1 MDFNYEVFNYM
12 DKKYKVIQ
20 CGKLYDGITEEWK
33 RDWAILVDGKKIVK
47 VAPSADVEIPE
58 QAEVIDLSRCQ
69 VTPGLIDAHMHM
81 DYFDWHTIREEVYS
95 QTEESKTLAIAR
107 CAKKT
112 LYRGFTTVR
121 HTGGITSN
129 GYGVLDVKRAIE
141 NGYIEGSRIVAAPMF
156 LCTAGSHGDLS
167 QGFARNP
174 EISSILQKLRPTLGS
189 GPAFFANAVREQ
201 IKYGSDFLKIMATGG
216 FFTPYDNPMQ
226 QQLRDEELRA
236 IIQTAIDMGKTVT
249 AHVYTN
255 ELMQKLIRYGIHGM
269 EHGSLMNEETAAMME
284 EKNIYLVP
292 TFCPYEEA
300 VHYDPEMIK
309 EKQPEF
315 IAKLELYKDMLQ
327 AGREVICKSKIRLG
341 YGTDFVATHQ
351 NYESGYEFEAWIKS
365 GMSSFD
371 ALKAATRVNA
381 GILQLDDCIGTIE
394 PGKYADIAAWS
405 RDIMTD
411 TKALLDCVFVMKEG
425 KEYPTESCLA

>member
-1 MDFNYEVFNYM
+1 MN
-12 DKKYKVIQ
+12 KQYKVIK
-20 CGKLYDGITEEWK
+20 CGQLYDGVTEEWK
-33 RDWAILVDGKKIVK
+33 QGWSILIKGNRI
-47 VAPSADVEIPE
+47 
-58 QAEVIDLSRCQ
+58 AEVGPSVNVPDESQIIDLTRYQ

-81 DYFDWHTIREEVYS
+81 DYFDWHTIRDEVYS
-95 QTEESKTLAIAR
+95 QTEEAKTLAIAR
-107 CAKKT
+107 CARKT

-141 NGYIEGSRIVAAPMF
+141 NGYMEGARIVAAPMF

-174 EISSILQKLRPTLGS
+174 EISAIMQSLRPTLGS
-189 GPAFFANAVREQ
+189 GKAFFANAVREQ
-201 IKYGSDFLKIMATGG
+201 IKYGTDFLKIMATGG

-226 QQLRDEELRA
+226 QQLSDEELQT
-236 IIQTAIDMGKTVT
+236 IMQTAKEMGKTVT
-249 AHVYTN
+249 AHAYTN
-255 ELMQKLIRYGIHGM
+255 ELMQKLIRFGIDGM
-269 EHGSLMNEETAAMME
+269 EHGSLMNEETAEMFIE
-284 EKNIYLVP
+284 HDVYLVP

-300 VHYDPEMIK
+300 VHYDPEKLK

-315 IAKLELYKDMLQ
+315 RRKLELYKDMLQ

-341 YGTDFVATHQ
+341 YGTDFVANHM
-351 NYESGYEFEAWIKS
+351 NYESGYEFEAWMNS
-365 GMSSFD
+365 GMSPFD

-381 GILQLDDCIGTIE
+381 GILQLADQIGTIE
-394 PGKYADIAAWS
+394 PGKCADISAWK

-411 TKALLDCVFVMKEG
+411 KKALLDCAFVMKDG
-425 KEYPTESCLA
+425 ISYPVESCLE

>member
-1 MDFNYEVFNYM
+1 MNSR
-12 DKKYKVIQ
+12 YKVIT
-20 CGKLYDGITEEWK
+20 CGKLYDGKTEEWK
-33 RDWAILVDGKKIVK
+33 MDWKILVEDHMIREVGPV
-47 VAPSADVEIPE
+47 VNEPE
-58 QAEVIDLSRCQ
+58 NAQQIDLSDCQ

-81 DYFDWHTIREEVYS
+81 DYFDWHTVREEVYS
-95 QTEESKTLAIAR
+95 QTEEAKTLAIAR

-112 LYRGFTTVR
+112 LRRGFTTVR

-141 NGYIEGSRIVAAPMF
+141 NGYMEGSRIVAAPMF

-174 EISSILQKLRPTLGS
+174 ELSDMLQKLRPTLGS
-189 GPAFFANAVREQ
+189 GKDFFANTVREQ

-226 QQLRDEELRA
+226 QQLSDEELQA
-236 IIQTAIDMGKTVT
+236 IIQTAKEMGKTVT

-255 ELMQKLIRYGIHGM
+255 ELMQKLIRFGIDGM
-269 EHGSLMNEETAAMME
+269 EHGSLMNEETAELFE
-284 EKNIYLVP
+284 EKDIYLVP

-300 VHYDPEMIK
+300 VHYDPEKIK

-315 IAKLELYKDMLQ
+315 RRKLELYKDMLQ
-327 AGREVICKSKIRLG
+327 AGREVICKSNIRLG
-341 YGTDFVATHQ
+341 YGTDFVANHQ
-351 NYESGYEFEAWIKS
+351 NYESGYEFEAWINS
-365 GMSSFD
+365 GMSPFA
-371 ALKAATRVNA
+371 ALKAATRTNA
-381 GILQLDDCIGTIE
+381 GILQMADQIGTIE
-394 PGKYADIAAWS
+394 PGKLADISAWK

-411 TKALLDCVFVMKEG
+411 KKALLDCAFVMKNGEI
-425 KEYPTESCLA
+425 YPVESCLEES

>member
-1 MDFNYEVFNYM
+1 MEN
-12 DKKYKVIQ
+12 KYKVIH
-20 CGKLYDGITEEWK
+20 CGQLYDGITEEWK
-33 RDWAILVDGKKIVK
+33 TGYQILVADDKIVEVGPK
-47 VAPSADVEIPE
+47 VTVPE
-58 QAEVIDLSRCQ
+58 YAKHIDLTQYQ

-81 DYFDWHTIREEVYS
+81 DYFDWHTIREEVYT
-95 QTEESKTLAIAR
+95 QTEEAKTIAIAR

-112 LYRGFTTVR
+112 LSRGFTTVR

-141 NGYIEGSRIVAAPMF
+141 NGYLEGSRIVAAPMF

-167 QGFARNP
+167 QGFAKNP
-174 EISSILQKLRPTLGS
+174 ELSSILQKLRPTLGS
-189 GPAFFANAVREQ
+189 GKDFFANAVREQ

-226 QQLRDEELRA
+226 QQLNDEELQA
-236 IIQTAIDMGKTVT
+236 IITTAKEMGKTVT

-255 ELMQKLIRYGIHGM
+255 ELMQKLISFGIDGM
-269 EHGSLMNEETAAMME
+269 EHGSLMNEETAALMV
-284 EKNIYLVP
+284 EKNVYLVP

-300 VHYDPEMIK
+300 VHYDPEKIK

-315 IAKLELYKDMLQ
+315 RRKLELYKDMLQ

-341 YGTDFVATHQ
+341 YGTDFVANHQ
-351 NYESGYEFEAWIKS
+351 NYESGYEFEAWMNS
-365 GMSSFD
+365 GMTPFS
-371 ALKAATRVNA
+371 ALKAATSTNA
-381 GILQLDDCIGTIE
+381 GILQLEDSIGTIE
-394 PGKYADIAAWS
+394 PGKLADISAWK

-411 TKALLDCVFVMKEG
+411 KKALLDCAFVMKEG
-425 KEYPTESCLA
+425 IEYSVESSL